1 MFKKYPLLSHQ
12 LFHIFRNKTNKNL
25 QDIYAKY
32 IKLLR
37 DIRDLNEWRLTI
49 LKMLT
54 LKFIYRFKTT
64 KIQECACICEQ
75 KWVSCFWKAHGNAG
89 EKEAA
94 KSALKKEN
102 TLRELICVSRLTVV
116 QYSKQHDIRA
126 DWNLDQWSRTDSSDT
141 HTYGHLIYDLVAPQ
155 STVEYGH
162 LEVDY
167 ATY

>member
-1 MFKKYPLLSHQ
+1 METYYFKDVNTY
-12 LFHIFRNKTNKNL
+12 
-25 QDIYAKY
+25 
-32 IKLLR
+32 
-37 DIRDLNEWRLTI
+37 
-49 LKMLT
+49 